1 MVRGGVQERVA
12 MIITGHLT
20 RRIFDRYNIV
30 AETDGRQAMEKITA
44 SVASLPTAPAVMP
57 LPQRS
62 P

>member
-1 MVRGGVQERVA
+1 